1 VSTKKHQE
9 RIIKYNSN
17 PKNILDVIWFGVHS
31 FYYIFILFLA
41 SFCIVVTKKSRKKI
55 ASIFVNFFPQKIKPT
70 KVKKNMGK
78 IMVVYFFKNYLVEVV
93 WGSIIKCVG

>member
-55 ASIFVNFFPQKIKPT
+55 ASIFVNFFPPKNQTHKSE
-70 KVKKNMGK
+70 KKHG
-78 IMVVYFFKNYLVEVV
+78 
-93 WGSIIKCVG
+93 